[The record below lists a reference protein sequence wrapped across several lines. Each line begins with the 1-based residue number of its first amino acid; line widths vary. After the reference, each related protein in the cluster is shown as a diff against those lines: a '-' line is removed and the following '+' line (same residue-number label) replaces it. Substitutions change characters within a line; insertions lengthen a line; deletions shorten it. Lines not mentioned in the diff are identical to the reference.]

1 MTAQADAAV
10 ARLILLSTK
19 TENPVVRHR
28 LIKSAS
34 RLHVADK
41 GSTALDAGQL
51 GLDAAGLI
59 PGYGEVFDGINAL
72 VSLVRGDYMGAALSL
87 ISMIPTAGDY
97 VGKGGKLALW
107 VAKLA
112 KKEGRLGKIGQFIL
126 KNGPKLKGSLAK
138 FSKFVVEN
146 RRQILVAL
154 RTISSLVKQVANDE
168 ADPNSPLGGIAKVV
182 SKSPKLKSIVEKAEP
197 QMSKM
202 SGAVLSLIQLSQASS
217 DMFTKLE
224 ERAQQE
230 AGGAAA

>member
-1 MTAQADAAV
+1 MTAQADAV
-10 ARLILLSTK
+10 VQLILLSAQ
-19 TENPVVRHR
+19 TENPALRRRMV
-28 LIKSAS
+28 KSAS
-34 RLHVADK
+34 RLVVATQ

-97 VGKGGKLALW
+97 VGKGGKLAIW
-107 VAKLA
+107 VSKLA

-126 KNGPKLKGSLAK
+126 KNAPKLKNSLAK

-154 RTISSLVKQVANDE
+154 RTISNLVRQVSEGPDAED
-168 ADPNSPLGGIAKVV
+168 NSAMGGAAKMI
-182 SKSPKLKSIVEKAEP
+182 SKSPKLKAITEKASP
-197 QMSKM
+197 HMNKM
-202 SGAVLSLIQLSQASS
+202 SGAVLSLIQIAQASD
-217 DMFTKLE
+217 DMFGKLE
-224 ERAQQE
+224 ERAKQE
-230 AGGAAA
+230 TMVAG